1 MFVGSRAKAVVSTH
15 LGSNLALLLT
25 SFVSLSNLHN
35 LLVANFT
42 LDMEVVVI
50 FIEDDLFKDE
60 TVFI

>member
-1 MFVGSRAKAVVSTH
+1 MVSTH

-25 SFVSLSNLHN
+25 SFVTLSNLHN
-35 LLVANFT
+35 LLVSSFT

>member
-1 MFVGSRAKAVVSTH
+1 MVSTH

-25 SFVSLSNLHN
+25 SFVTLSNLHN
-35 LLVANFT
+35 LLVPNFT

-60 TVFI
+60 TVFR